1 MSEDV
6 TGKIVR
12 LNANGTQ
19 TTIVARALFQLDKRE
34 MPESGG
40 YEGAEPHFVYDA
52 YSTQIPISNPQ
63 LILQD
68 DLIVDLVTND
78 ALTSKPRQWRIKNDP
93 EAFQDWHW
101 EFEAVR
107 YRGN

>member
-6 TGKIVR
+6 QAKIVR
-12 LNANGTQ
+12 LNPNQTQ
-19 TTIVARALFQLDKRE
+19 TTIVASALIQLDKRE
-34 MPESGG
+34 MPEAGG
-40 YEGAEPHFVYDA
+40 FDGAEPHFIYDA

-68 DLIVDLVTND
+68 DLIVDLVLND
-78 ALTSKPRQWRIKNDP
+78 PNTSKPRQWRIKNDP

-101 EFEAVR
+101 EFQAVR
-107 YRGN
+107 YRGA